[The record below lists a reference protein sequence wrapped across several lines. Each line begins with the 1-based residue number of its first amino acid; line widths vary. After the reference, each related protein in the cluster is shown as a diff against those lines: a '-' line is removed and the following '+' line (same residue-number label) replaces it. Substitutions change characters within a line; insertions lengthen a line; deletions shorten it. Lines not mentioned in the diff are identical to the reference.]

1 MGKFK
6 VKLTTVLK
14 IADYQSC
21 YLFLLAFAKV
31 NLIKCMKKK
40 LQSYLESQ
48 FLESTVKPQL
58 SETSAGKVKPQL
70 KV

>member
-1 MGKFK
+1 MHE
-6 VKLTTVLK
+6 
-14 IADYQSC
+14 
-21 YLFLLAFAKV
+21 
-31 NLIKCMKKK
+31 KK
-40 LQSYLESQ
+40 LQSCLESQ